1 MTDHATGIAWRPGAA
16 EIERSRLLRFVRSMG
31 CASYEELQQRATTD
45 PGWYWQGV
53 ERDLG
58 IRWTRPYDRPID
70 LTKGKAFAEFYVGG
84 RMNYIASAI
93 TQQVENRPDADA
105 VIWETEEGATGRWSY
120 RELGANVARAA
131 NALRAQGIGMGDRV
145 GIFMPLT
152 PVCAVAT
159 LACSWIGAIFTPIFS
174 GYGAEAVASRLRDAR
189 VSALITADGFFRRGR
204 LIDMKSV
211 ADEAARLADVPIVI
225 VERRTGSSVQWN
237 QARDVWWHDIVDG
250 QPTTS
255 PLADTSAQDPYMLI
269 YTSGTTGRPK
279 GAVHIHGG
287 FPIKAAHDL
296 AYCFDIGAS
305 DRVFWYSDIGWMMAP
320 WLIAGTLVLGG
331 AMVLYDGA
339 IDFPEPDRIWAIVE
353 RQRATLLG
361 ISPTA
366 VRALMR
372 QPLDFV
378 QKHELTSLRV
388 LGSSGETWNEDPW
401 WWFFREVGA
410 GRCPIINYSG
420 GTEIGGGIVS
430 GLTIAPSA
438 PCGFA
443 GPTPGMAADVVDA
456 DGQPVRGDVGEL
468 IVRQPW
474 VGMTRGFWGDNE
486 RYLETYWSRWPDI
499 WVHGDWARIDS
510 DQWYIQGRSDDT
522 IKVAGKRLGPAE
534 VESAAV
540 GHSSVLEAVGIG
552 VPDELKGES
561 LVVFVVLRPGI
572 EPSEELRVS
581 VSNQIVAVLGPTLRP
596 STVRF
601 ASEIPKTRN
610 AKILRRV
617 VRGAHLGLADLG
629 DLSALENQ
637 GAVAAIRS
645 AE

>member
-1 MTDHATGIAWRPGAA
+1 MTDHKTSIAWRPGP
-16 EIERSRLLRFVRSMG
+16 EDLQRSRLLRFVRAMG
-31 CASYEELQQRATTD
+31 CASYDDLQSRAAND

-58 IRWTRPYDRPID
+58 IAWTRPYDRPLD
-70 LTKGKAFAEFYVGG
+70 LSKGKAFAEFFPGG

-93 TQQVENRPDADA
+93 HKQLEIRPDADA
-105 VIWETEEGATGRWSY
+105 VIWETEEGTTNRWSY
-120 RELGANVARAA
+120 RELAAKVAQAA
-131 NALRAQGIGMGDRV
+131 NALTELGIGVGDRV

-152 PVCAVAT
+152 PACAVAT

-174 GYGAEAVASRLRDAR
+174 GYGAQAVASRLRDAQ
-189 VSALITADGFFRRGR
+189 VSLLITADGFYRRGR
-204 LIDMKSV
+204 LVEMKTV
-211 ADEAARLADVPIVI
+211 ADQAARLAGVPRVL
-225 VERRTGSSVQWN
+225 VERRTGTNIAWDS
-237 QARDVWWHDIVDG
+237 ARDVWWHEIVDR
-250 QPTTS
+250 QSPAA
-255 PLADTSAQDPYMLI
+255 PLADTSSNDPYMLI

-296 AYCFDIGAS
+296 AYCFDVGDS

-353 RQRATLLG
+353 RQQATLLG

-366 VRALMR
+366 VRSLMR

-378 QKHELTSLRV
+378 QRHDLTSLRV
-388 LGSSGETWNEDPW
+388 LGSSGEPWNDDPW
-401 WWFFREVGA
+401 WWFFREVGG

-474 VGMTRGFWGDNE
+474 VGMTHGFWNDND
-486 RYLETYWSRWPDI
+486 RYLET
-499 WVHGDWARIDS
+499 
-510 DQWYIQGRSDDT
+510 
-522 IKVAGKRLGPAE
+522 
-534 VESAAV
+534 
-540 GHSSVLEAVGIG
+540 
-552 VPDELKGES
+552 
-561 LVVFVVLRPGI
+561 
-572 EPSEELRVS
+572 
-581 VSNQIVAVLGPTLRP
+581 
-596 STVRF
+596 
-601 ASEIPKTRN
+601 
-610 AKILRRV
+610 
-617 VRGAHLGLADLG
+617 
-629 DLSALENQ
+629 
-637 GAVAAIRS
+637 
-645 AE
+645 